1 MKLVT
6 LLLLFGISYHSTPA
20 LLLLDTTYRTTPTK
34 TEDFT
39 WDMYTDKR
47 FPIYAE
53 DKKAIIEGAKKLA
66 KLVDNDPAC
75 QVWDTAAANH
85 SRFILSVRCGD
96 YKTYTVRFQTRIM
109 EKNLNCNIELVNK
122 EIDPKKVRRK
132 LIDFATYLEQEQE

>member
-6 LLLLFGISYHSTPA
+6 LLLLFGIVHNSTPG

-66 KLVDNDPAC
+66 KLIDNDPAC
-75 QVWDTAAANH
+75 HVWDTVAVNH
-85 SRFILSVRCGD
+85 SRFIISVRCDD
-96 YKTYTVRFQTRIM
+96 YKTYTVRFQTRII
-109 EKNLNCNIELVNK
+109 EKTLNCNFELANK
-122 EIDPKKVRRK
+122 EIDPKKVQRK
-132 LIDFATYLEQEQE
+132 LIDFATYLEDHQ